1 LNCYVAKLLLLTSCN
16 TKVRMF
22 YDTLYT
28 NGKLIEFYMTEGLLI
43 KNLIKN
49 FELCEIIYPNVGNFV
64 AEFLY

>member
-1 LNCYVAKLLLLTSCN
+1 
-16 TKVRMF
+16 MF